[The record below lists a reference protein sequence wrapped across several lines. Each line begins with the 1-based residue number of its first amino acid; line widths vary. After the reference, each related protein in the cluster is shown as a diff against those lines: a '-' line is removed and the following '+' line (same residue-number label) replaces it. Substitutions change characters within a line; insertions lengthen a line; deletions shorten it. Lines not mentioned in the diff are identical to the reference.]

1 MTKNIFR
8 RLSNR
13 LLHLIARI
21 CPGSRSLRPYLHK
34 LRGVKI
40 NGNIFIG
47 EEVYLDNEYPERIE
61 INDNAR
67 IGLRSTVMCHH
78 KGPGKIIIEKDAS
91 IGPCCTIVAAG
102 GEVRTIGEG
111 AAVSA
116 GSFVNKDI
124 PPFTFS
130 AGVPAK
136 PIARTTVAL
145 TLAKDIETFKK
156 GLRPIR

>member
-1 MTKNIFR
+1 
-8 RLSNR
+8 
-13 LLHLIARI
+13 LHLAARI
-21 CPGSRSLRPYLHK
+21 CPGSESLRPYLHK

-67 IGLRSTVMCHH
+67 IGLRSTIICHF
-78 KGPGKIIIEKDAS
+78 KGPGKIIIEKDAW

-111 AAVSA
+111 ATISA

-124 PPFTFS
+124 LPFRFS
-130 AGVPAK
+130 TGVPAK
-136 PIARTTVAL
+136 PFARTMVVCTHAE
-145 TLAKDIETFKK
+145 DIVTFKK
-156 GLRPIR
+156 GLRPLR

>member
-1 MTKNIFR
+1 MTKNIFE

-13 LLHLIARI
+13 LLHLAARI
-21 CPGSRSLRPYLHK
+21 CPGNESLRPYLHK

-47 EEVYLDNEYPERIE
+47 EEVYLDNEYPECIE
-61 INDNAR
+61 MNKMQQSVFNQLLFAILGAR
-67 IGLRSTVMCHH
+67 DKV
-78 KGPGKIIIEKDAS
+78 IIEKDVW

-102 GEVRTIGEG
+102 GEFRTIDEG
-111 AAVSA
+111 TTISA

-130 AGVPAK
+130 TGVPAK
-136 PIARTTVAL
+136 PIARTMVVCTHAE
-145 TLAKDIETFKK
+145 DIVTFEKC
-156 GLRPIR
+156 LRPLR